1 MKIYDCFMFFDEEML
16 LDLRFNVLNKYVDK
30 FVITEATYAHNGDP
44 KRLNFDINKFSKF
57 KDKIEY
63 IIVDKPPPTL
73 LKINSDD
80 NKDVKGEKLILNG
93 MKRDYFQ
100 REELQNGFKNADPDD
115 LIIISDL
122 DEIPNLE
129 NVDIKKIKNKII
141 CFKQKMFYY
150 KFNLLYE
157 SIPWF
162 GTRVC
167 RKKNLIS
174 PQWLRDTKHKIYPWW
189 RLDTLFSKHKYHDIF
204 HVENGGWHFTS
215 IKSPKEIHK
224 KLSKFAH
231 HYEFETSGLQINDLE
246 EMVKEKKV
254 VYDHS
259 VDQRGYKWSAST
271 KLKSLPLKDMP
282 KYISENFEK
291 YRNWLDI
298 TG

>member
-16 LDLRFNVLNKYVDK
+16 LDLRLNILDKYVDK
-30 FVITEATYAHNGDP
+30 FVITEAIYAHNGDS
-44 KRLNFDINKFSKF
+44 KKLNFNINKFAKF

-63 IIVDKPPPTL
+63 IVVDKPPPNLFT
-73 LKINSDD
+73 I
-80 NKDVKGEKLILNG
+80 NKDDSEDLRGEKLILNG

-100 REELQNGFKNADPDD
+100 REELQKGLRDAESDD

-129 NVDIKKIKNKII
+129 DIDVKKIKNKII

-162 GTRVC
+162 GSRIC

-174 PQWLRDTKHKIYPWW
+174 PQWLRDTKHKKYPVW
-189 RLDTLFSKHKYHDIF
+189 RLDVFFSKHKYHDIY
-204 HVENGGWHFTS
+204 HVENGGWHFTN
-215 IKSPKEIHK
+215 IKSPKEVYN
-224 KLSKFAH
+224 KLNKFAH
-231 HYEFETSGLQINDLE
+231 HYEFESSGLNEDDLQK
-246 EMVKEKKV
+246 MIDEKKV

-259 VDQRGYKWSAST
+259 VDQRGYKWSGST
-271 KLKSLPLKDMP
+271 KLKTLPLSNMP
-282 KYISENFEK
+282 KYLAENYLLYK
-291 YRNWLDI
+291 DWLDI
-298 TG
+298 SV

>member
-1 MKIYDCFMFFDEEML
+1 MFFDEEML
-16 LDLRFNVLNKYVDK
+16 LDLRFNVLNDYVDK
-30 FVITEATYAHNGDP
+30 FVITEATYTHNGDA
-44 KRLNFDINKFSKF
+44 KNLNFDINKFPKF

-63 IIVDKPPPTL
+63 IVVNKPPPTL
-73 LKINSDD
+73 LKINSQDSED
-80 NKDVKGEKLILNG
+80 TRGEKLILNG

-100 REELQNGFKNADPDD
+100 REELQRGFKNADPED

-129 NVDIKKIKNKII
+129 NLDIKKIKNKII

-167 RKKNLIS
+167 KKKNLIS
-174 PQWLRDTKHKIYPWW
+174 PQWLRDTKHKKYPIW
-189 RLDTLFSKHKYHDIF
+189 RLDVLFSKYKYQDIY
-204 HVENGGWHFTS
+204 HVENGGWHFTN
-215 IKSPKEIHK
+215 IKSPKNLYT

-231 HYEFETSGLQINDLE
+231 HYEFEISGLDLKDVE
-246 EMVKEKKV
+246 KMIKEKKV

-259 VDQRGYKWSAST
+259 VDQRGYKWSANT
-271 KLKSLPLKDMP
+271 KLKTLDLSEMP
-282 KYISENFEK
+282 KYLEK
-291 YRNWLDI
+291 NYAKYIDWLDLPE
-298 TG
+298 

>member
-1 MKIYDCFMFFDEEML
+1 MFFDEEML
-16 LDLRFNVLNKYVDK
+16 LDLRFNVLNDYVDK
-30 FVITEATYAHNGDP
+30 FVITEATYTHNGDA
-44 KRLNFDINKFSKF
+44 KNLNFDINKFPKF

-63 IIVDKPPPTL
+63 IVVNEPPPTL
-73 LKINSDD
+73 LKINSQDSED
-80 NKDVKGEKLILNG
+80 TRGEKLILNG

-100 REELQNGFKNADPDD
+100 REELQRGFKNADPED

-129 NVDIKKIKNKII
+129 NLDIKKIKNKII

-167 RKKNLIS
+167 KKKNLIS
-174 PQWLRDTKHKIYPWW
+174 PQWLRDTKHKKYPIW
-189 RLDTLFSKHKYHDIF
+189 RLDVLFSKYKYQDIY
-204 HVENGGWHFTS
+204 HVENGGWHFTNV
-215 IKSPKEIHK
+215 KSPKDLYT

-231 HYEFETSGLQINDLE
+231 HYEFEISGLDLKDVE
-246 EMVKEKKV
+246 KMIKEKKV

-259 VDQRGYKWSAST
+259 VDQRGYKWSANT
-271 KLKSLPLKDMP
+271 KLKTLDLSEMP
-282 KYISENFEK
+282 KYLEK
-291 YRNWLDI
+291 NYAKYIDWLDLPE
-298 TG
+298 